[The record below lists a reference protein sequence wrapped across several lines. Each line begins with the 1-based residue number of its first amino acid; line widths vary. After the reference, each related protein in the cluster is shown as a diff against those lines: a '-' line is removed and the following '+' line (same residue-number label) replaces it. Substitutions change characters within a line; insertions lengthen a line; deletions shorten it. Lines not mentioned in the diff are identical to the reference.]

1 MSNQN
6 NTGLINNQVQLQ
18 TQMQQQMQQQL
29 QMQNKTSKIYKYKKE
44 QCEEYMISL
53 MEKCEKTIPQIK
65 KATKINDENIVI
77 PTIETINLLTEHN
90 FNAQQLKIFAKH
102 YKIKTTGN
110 KQQLFI
116 RIYSFLKLSKDATK
130 IQKIGRGYLQKKYN
144 KLHGPAFFYRKI
156 CTNDTDF
163 LTGDELQDIPYS
175 QFISYRDNDDFV
187 YGFDMISLYNLV
199 VKSLQVSPIVKN
211 PYNRNNIPSY
221 LILNIKSLIRISKIL
236 RIPLD
241 LVIQDDTVDLSDE
254 KTIELRA
261 LSLFQNIDS
270 LGNYSSPTWFLSLN
284 RNQTIKMFREL
295 IDIWDYRAQINND
308 TKRAICPPHG
318 ILMNHNLNIIFNEQN
333 LLKLRKYMLDIMER
347 LVNSGIDNDSKTLG
361 AYYVLGAL
369 TIVSENAAT
378 SLPWLFQSFS
388 PIL

>member
-1 MSNQN
+1 
-6 NTGLINNQVQLQ
+6 
-18 TQMQQQMQQQL
+18 
-29 QMQNKTSKIYKYKKE
+29 
-44 QCEEYMISL
+44 

-175 QFISYRDNDDFV
+175 QFISYKDNDDFV

-333 LLKLRKYMLDIMER
+333 LLKLRKYILDVMER

-378 SLPWLFQSFS
+378 ALPWLFQSFS

>member
-1 MSNQN
+1 MNNQN
-6 NTGLINNQVQLQ
+6 NNANLINNQ
-18 TQMQQQMQQQL
+18 MQPHPSH
-29 QMQNKTSKIYKYKKE
+29 NKVVKSPKCKKE
-44 QCEEYMISL
+44 QCEEFMIEL
-53 MEKCEKTIPQIK
+53 QENCEKNIPSLK
-65 KATKINDENIVI
+65 KLKKINDENIII
-77 PTIETINLLTEHN
+77 PTIETIHLLLEHN
-90 FNAQQLKIFAKH
+90 YNAQQLKVFAKH

-110 KQQLFI
+110 KHELFI
-116 RIYSFLKLSKDATK
+116 RIYSFLKLSQDAIK

-156 CTNDTDF
+156 CTNDSDF

-175 QFISYRDNDDFV
+175 QFISYKDNDGFV

-211 PYNRNNIPSY
+211 PYNRNDIPSY
-221 LILNIKSLIRISKIL
+221 LILNIKSLIRISRIL

-241 LVIQDDTVDLSDE
+241 LGIQDDTVDLSDE

-318 ILMNHNLNIIFNEQN
+318 ILMNVNLNIIFNEQN
-333 LLKLRKYMLDIMER
+333 LLKLRKYILDVMER

-361 AYYVLGAL
+361 AYYVLGSL
-369 TIVSENAAT
+369 TLVNSEAAT
-378 SLPWLFQSFS
+378 SLPWLFQSFAYF
-388 PIL
+388 

>member
-1 MSNQN
+1 
-6 NTGLINNQVQLQ
+6 
-18 TQMQQQMQQQL
+18 
-29 QMQNKTSKIYKYKKE
+29 
-44 QCEEYMISL
+44 

-77 PTIETINLLTEHN
+77 PTIETINLLIEHN

-175 QFISYRDNDDFV
+175 QFISYKDNDDFV

-199 VKSLQVSPIVKN
+199 IKSLQVSPIVKN

-284 RNQTIKMFREL
+284 INQTIKMFREL

-333 LLKLRKYMLDIMER
+333 LLKLRKYILDVMER

-378 SLPWLFQSFS
+378 ALPWLFQSFS